1 MRERLV
7 LALVGLTVVMIALYG
22 IPRAYL
28 LADMVQTQEERK
40 VERSAMLVTKVLEER
55 ESNGERISA
64 NFLASLLATQEG
76 LRYEDTDGAVIQ
88 AGFVPDP
95 ERDIVHTVDIP
106 SGGELTFSR
115 SADLIKNRVAEALL
129 PLLLVGLGLIVL
141 AGVVGW
147 LVARWL
153 ARPFAELADKAE
165 HLGQGRFDV
174 EVPHYAIPEAE
185 KIGKALR
192 LSASQLDEL
201 LAREREFAGNASH
214 QLRTPITAL
223 RLTLEDLTLWPE
235 THPDV
240 AKELADAVPELD
252 RLSSA
257 IDELLGMSRGQR
269 VGERVEVDL
278 SALAGETAE
287 RWRPHVEAAGKQI
300 EIDMP
305 AEAVVARTVS
315 GPVAQVLDVLI
326 ENACAHGVGT
336 ITVGARDRGKYLLVT
351 VRDEG
356 TAHVDHEVF
365 SRGTRSGESN
375 GHGLGLTIASQFATA
390 LGGYLTVATDPTTR
404 FVLALPGR
412 DVQTLDRQH

>member
-22 IPRAYL
+22 IPRAYI
-28 LADMVQTQEERK
+28 LADLVQTQEERK
-40 VERSAMLVTKVLEER
+40 VQRSAELVTKVLEQR
-55 ESNGERISA
+55 EA
-64 NFLASLLATQEG
+64 NDEVINPDFLASLLSVQEG
-76 LRYEDTDGAVIQ
+76 LEYVADDGTVIQ

-95 ERDIVHTVDIP
+95 EHDIVRTIDIP

-115 SADLIKNRVAEALL
+115 SADLIQTRVTDALL
-129 PLLLVGLGLIVL
+129 PLVLTGLLLVVL

-147 LVARWL
+147 LLARRL
-153 ARPFAELADKAE
+153 SRPFAELADAAE
-165 HLGQGRFDV
+165 HLGQGHFDMSV
-174 EVPHYAIPEAE
+174 RHQTIPEAE
-185 KIGKALR
+185 KIAKALR
-192 LSASQLDEL
+192 LSAAQLDEL
-201 LAREREFAGNASH
+201 LTREREFAANASH

-223 RLTLEDLTLWPE
+223 RLTLEDLALWPE

-240 AKELADAVPELD
+240 ARELTDAVPELD

-269 VGERVEVDL
+269 VGERADVDL
-278 SALAGETAE
+278 SALVAETAQ

-300 EIDMP
+300 VIDLP
-305 AEAVVARTVS
+305 AQPVVARTVS

-326 ENACAHGVGT
+326 ENACAHGTGT
-336 ITVGARDRGKYLLVT
+336 ITVRASDHGKYLLVG
-351 VRDEG
+351 VADEG

-365 SRGTRSGESN
+365 NRGTRSGASN

-390 LGGYLTVATDPTTR
+390 LGGYLTVSSDPTTR
-404 FVLALPGR
+404 FLLALPGP
-412 DVQTLDRQH
+412 DATTLERVH